1 MKGFFACL
9 LAVCLLLTGCGRA
22 ELPAPTGPTNVT
34 DPTEPSLPPLTVDT
48 RFESLAQEAVVKTA
62 LAFLDRGNR
71 IQYDDTRF
79 SALADQVV
87 NRWEVG
93 LKAPEDYTSQFY
105 GYTNCAAF
113 TYDVY
118 LAALDYNIGAYT
130 TRNLAAKNTKERVYT
145 YLPTGKETKAERD
158 AVEIAFRTELKIGDI
173 IVIRYNGDRDGNG
186 HAMLYVGTDVL
197 GSGQD
202 IIHST
207 GSNYD
212 YGGYK
217 ENFESGGTVRTMSTS
232 SLFSPSSLY
241 VFSNLKSIAIVRPLN
256 TFTREV
262 PLHTQNRIRNLQ
274 GVVAEK
280 LCSHTYGM
288 TVNPGDKMTFTFA
301 ITNKNDTPVT
311 LDIRDMAPSN
321 TTYLSG
327 AEKVKNGVLSW
338 RLTVP
343 AGEKASVS
351 YEVKVN
357 TNAALGDVIFGEN
370 GTVGG
375 VPVKC
380 PKVYIAKTLSVTQQA
395 QIIAAA
401 GQVYDKTGLALA
413 EAIYQKALG
422 KGMGIPVDV
431 AALDAAVYE
440 PFGPPQ
446 YRLKGERGMLELVV
460 PGMFGGRNTSQRFEG
475 TDYMRF
481 EGNRTRLPYAR
492 DLIPGDIIYAVG
504 REGASGNLA
513 QGLYMVLGDQVLN
526 LNTGK
531 TQSCQS
537 VLNMLLGYARFAILR
552 PSIGIL

>member
-1 MKGFFACL
+1 ML
-9 LAVCLLLTGCGRA
+9 LAGCG
-22 ELPAPTGPTNVT
+22 EVEFPE
-34 DPTEPSLPPLTVDT
+34 PTEPSLPPLEVDS

-62 LAFLDRGNR
+62 LAFLERGSR

-79 SALADQVV
+79 SAAADQVV

-93 LKAPEDYTSQFY
+93 LKSPEDYTSQFY

-113 TYDVY
+113 THDVY
-118 LAALDYNIGAYT
+118 LAALDYDIGAYT
-130 TRNLAAKNTKERVYT
+130 TKTLTGKSTKERVYT

-158 AVEIAFRTELKIGDI
+158 AVEIAFRAELKIGDI

-186 HAMLYVGTDVL
+186 HAMLYVGADVL

-202 IIHST
+202 IIHSS

-212 YGGYK
+212 YGGYT
-217 ENFESGGTVRTMSTS
+217 ENFESGGTVRTMSVS
-232 SLFSPSSLY
+232 SLFSAGSSLY
-241 VFSNLKSIAIVRPLN
+241 TFSKLKSLAIVRPLN
-256 TFTREV
+256 TFKKEV
-262 PLHTQNRIRNLQ
+262 PEYTQNRIRNLQ

-280 LCSHTYGM
+280 LSSHTYGM
-288 TVNPGDKMTFTFA
+288 TVNPGDKMTFTFSV
-301 ITNKNDTPVT
+301 TNKNDTPVT

-351 YEVKVN
+351 YEVTVN
-357 TNAALGDVIFGEN
+357 KNAALGDVIYGEN

-380 PKVYIAKTLSVTQQA
+380 PKVYIAKTLSADQQEK
-395 QIIAAA
+395 IKKAA
-401 GQVYDKTGLALA
+401 GEVKGQIGLALA
-413 EAIYQKALG
+413 DAIYRKALG
-422 KGMGIPVDV
+422 KGTGLPTDFD
-431 AALDAAVYE
+431 ALDAAIYE
-440 PFGPPQ
+440 PFGKPQ
-446 YRLKGERGMLELVV
+446 YRLKGERGMLDLVV
-460 PGMFGGRNTSQRFEG
+460 PGMFGGRYTSQRFKGE
-475 TDYMRF
+475 DYMRF

-492 DLIPGDIIYAVG
+492 DLIPGDIIVAVG
-504 REGASGNLA
+504 REGATGSLA
-513 QGLYMVLGDQVLN
+513 QGLYLFLGERVLD

-531 TQSCQS
+531 TQSSQS

-552 PSIGIL
+552 PSVGIL